1 MMYQVRTGRCEQGSE
16 TEQGPECPQRLD
28 IAYNMPS
35 QHESSRY
42 THGGT
47 SSPLHTGATFR
58 RTIAPPLDVLQLSQH
73 WRMRRFPAAHAAS
86 LATIIRLAHPHPSP
100 WPSSSGGVHR
110 RREQNSAL
118 AAVISRRDGD
128 RVLLAFSAPPASA
141 TKLESKAFI
150 ERLERSGVSRSGS
163 SVITLPARA

>member
-1 MMYQVRTGRCEQGSE
+1 MYQVRTGRCEQGSE

-118 AAVISRRDGD
+118 A
-128 RVLLAFSAPPASA
+128 SAPPAST

-150 ERLERSGVSRSGS
+150 ERLEHSGVSRSGS